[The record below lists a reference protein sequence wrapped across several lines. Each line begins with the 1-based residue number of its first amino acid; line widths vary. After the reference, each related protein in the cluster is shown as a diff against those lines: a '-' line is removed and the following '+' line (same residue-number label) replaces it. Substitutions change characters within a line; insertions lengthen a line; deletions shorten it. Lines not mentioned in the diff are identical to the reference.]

1 MSFDGPYSFDDA
13 RRSPWARGLLK
24 AGLMSLGFGMIC
36 FVLAMMLG
44 WDSGADAALVTA
56 LAAGLIGA
64 GLGALAVLAACLR
77 WLMVDGAKFDGAAA
91 AGGAGLAVAGL
102 AGSVMTL
109 AAALSGGL
117 GVAPW
122 GRPLR
127 LRGALVEADLVPGTG
142 WAAGPAP
149 TCAGLSDATR
159 LALATLWHHDA
170 QKEHS
175 SVPAFGRLAW
185 VLTGLG
191 APAELLAG
199 CHRAALEEIEH
210 ARRCFALA
218 GGYAGAPQTAA
229 PVPEI
234 LRAGMAVEGDPLR
247 TVALE
252 TLRDGCLIEDFNA
265 DVAERAAAAASDP
278 AARELA
284 EIIARDE
291 RSHADLAWQ
300 ILAWCV
306 HIGGDPLRRA
316 IAAEAAAL
324 PSAGPRAYAED
335 EAPLVA
341 AADPAAMIAHAR
353 VPADQWAPIYARR
366 LALTRAR
373 AQALCEAPRAA
384 A

>member
-1 MSFDGPYSFDDA
+1 MGFDGPYSFEDP
-13 RRSPWARGLLK
+13 RRSPWARGLLR
-24 AGLMSLGFGMIC
+24 AGLAI
-36 FVLAMMLG
+36 LAIGAVCLIVGVMLG
-44 WDSGADAALVTA
+44 RDGDGLLLVA
-56 LAAGLIGA
+56 VASGLIGA
-64 GLGALAVLAACLR
+64 GLGVVAVVAALLRGIAVE
-77 WLMVDGAKFDGAAA
+77 GAKVDGAAA
-91 AGGAGLAVAGL
+91 GGGVAMAFAGLFGAAV
-102 AGSVMTL
+102 SV
-109 AAALSGGL
+109 AATISSSGFGF
-117 GVAPW
+117 APW

-127 LRGALVEADLVPGTG
+127 LRGALIEADLVPGTG
-142 WAAGPAP
+142 WAAGPEP
-149 TCAGLSDATR
+149 ECAGLSDATR

-218 GGYAGAPQTAA
+218 GGYAGAPQSAA

-234 LRAGMAVEGDPLR
+234 LRAGLAVEGDPLL
-247 TVALE
+247 TIALE

-278 AARELA
+278 AAKALA

-300 ILAWCV
+300 ILAWCGQR
-306 HIGGDPLRRA
+306 GGEPLRRA
-316 IAAEAAAL
+316 IAAEVAAL
-324 PSAGPRAYAED
+324 PSAGPRAYADD

-341 AADPAAMIAHAR
+341 AADPAALVAHGR

-366 LALTRAR
+366 LALTRVR
-373 AQALCEAPRAA
+373 ALALCEAPRVAA
-384 A
+384 

>member
-1 MSFDGPYSFDDA
+1 MSFDGPYSFEDP

-24 AGLMSLGFGMIC
+24 AGLMSFGFGTIC
-36 FVLAMMLG
+36 LVWAFVFR
-44 WDSGADAALVTA
+44 ADTALLTA

-77 WLMVDGAKFDGAAA
+77 WLAVEGARFDGAAA
-91 AGGAGLAVAGL
+91 AGGAGLAVAGVVGTV
-102 AGSVMTL
+102 AAL
-109 AAALSGGL
+109 AAALSGPGGL
-117 GVAPW
+117 GIAPW

-142 WAAGPAP
+142 WAAGPEP
-149 TCAGLSDATR
+149 ECAGLSDATR

-218 GGYAGAPQTAA
+218 GGYAGAPQSAA

-234 LRAGMAVEGDPLR
+234 LRTGIGVEGDPLL

-265 DVAERAAAAASDP
+265 DVAGCAAAAAADP
-278 AARELA
+278 AAKELA

-306 HIGGDPLRRA
+306 ELGGERLRRA

-335 EAPLVA
+335 EAQLVA
-341 AADPAAMIAHAR
+341 AADPAALIAHGR

-373 AQALCEAPRAA
+373 ALALCEAPRAA